1 LKIHNTA
8 IVHPKAILADDVEVD
23 CYAQIGENVQIG
35 AGSRIGAFAV
45 ITGWTFIGERCNIHM
60 GAVIGHVPQDKKYR
74 GEKSFV
80 IIGDDNVIRE
90 YVTVHRANAEGEATK
105 IGDRNFI
112 MANAHIAHN
121 CQIGNEVIITNFAG
135 LTGHVVVEDNAV
147 ISGLAAIH
155 QFVRIGKLAMV
166 GGSSKVVK
174 DVPPYFLADG
184 HPARIF
190 GLNQEG
196 LKRAGISTEV
206 RNNLKRAYKLLY
218 RSTLNVEEALKRI
231 MEDIPNCEEIEHLV
245 NFIRSS
251 KRGICSGAKK

>member
-1 LKIHNTA
+1 
-8 IVHPKAILADDVEVD
+8 
-23 CYAQIGENVQIG
+23 
-35 AGSRIGAFAV
+35 
-45 ITGWTFIGERCNIHM
+45 M

-196 LKRAGISTEV
+196 LKRAGISAEV

-218 RSTLNVEEALKRI
+218 RSTLNIGEALKRI

-251 KRGICSGAKK
+251 KRGICPGAKK